1 MTVRG
6 NLNSLI
12 LHYHQAK
19 GQGEQV
25 FVLSFCCFGGEK
37 MLKPKQLQAIDYM
50 VFEPQMSYAQIAE
63 AVGVNKKTFW
73 QWRQSNEFME
83 HYHKICESN
92 FRKLE
97 SLAIAKLEENT
108 RKGNQKAIEYIL
120 DYMGYKAVQKVEADI
135 NTDIVI
141 NIDGTD

>member
-1 MTVRG
+1 
-6 NLNSLI
+6 
-12 LHYHQAK
+12 
-19 GQGEQV
+19 
-25 FVLSFCCFGGEK
+25 
-37 MLKPKQLQAIDYM
+37 MLKPKQLQAIDLM

-73 QWRQSNEFME
+73 QWRQNSEFME

-120 DYMGYKAVQKVEADI
+120 DYVGYKAVQKVEADL